1 MYELIEK
8 RGENNYVDLDLIQIM
23 KKEGESLQNSSFI
36 NGMII
41 DKEVVSN
48 SMPKSIKNAKIAL
61 SDHSLEITKT
71 EFDADIRIVD
81 PSQIQAF
88 KQQEDDILH
97 NLIQKIIDS
106 GANVVF
112 CQKGMMILLNI
123 I

>member
-1 MYELIEK
+1 MLRKRHSPPKPLLEQQIKLQTSYLQACMHIIEK
-8 RGENNYVDLDLIQIM
+8 RGKNDYVDLDLIQIM

-48 SMPKSIKNAKIAL
+48 SMPKLIKNAKIAL
-61 SDHSLEITKT
+61 LDHSLEITKT

-88 KQQEDDILH
+88 KQAR
-97 NLIQKIIDS
+97 
-106 GANVVF
+106 G
-112 CQKGMMILLNI
+112 
-123 I
+123 